1 MAREKLAITLDEQ
14 TVAEVDDLVKRR
26 IFPNRSRVIELAV
39 REKLDRLA
47 NNRLAEQC
55 ALLDPAFEKAMAE
68 ERMGE
73 EIDQWPAY

>member
-1 MAREKLAITLDEQ
+1 MARSKLAITLDEQ

-26 IFPNRSRVIELAV
+26 IFPNRSRVIEQAV

-55 ALLDPAFEKAMAE
+55 ALLDPAFEKGMAE
-68 ERMGE
+68 EGMGE